1 MERSCV
7 EWKSSDRLTDSH
19 IKSIFAEMDEKGN
32 GWITSKEI
40 EKRFMRLGL
49 LDFSLI
55 SQTL

>member
-1 MERSCV
+1 
-7 EWKSSDRLTDSH
+7 
-19 IKSIFAEMDEKGN
+19 MDEKGN